1 MSQSIRMMLYLLKTM
16 KIQETNAFPNH
27 NAAIQILAKNI
38 TARSMCNHAVFLIAS
53 PGQEIKGMNRLVYF
67 YSELL
72 KA

>member
-1 MSQSIRMMLYLLKTM
+1 MMLYLLKTM

-27 NAAIQILAKNI
+27 NAAIQILA
-38 TARSMCNHAVFLIAS
+38 SMCNHAVFLIAS

>member
-1 MSQSIRMMLYLLKTM
+1 MMLYLLKTM
-16 KIQETNAFPNH
+16 KIQETHAFPNH
-27 NAAIQILAKNI
+27 NAAIQILA
-38 TARSMCNHAVFLIAS
+38 SMCNHAVFLIAS

>member
-27 NAAIQILAKNI
+27 NAAIQILA
-38 TARSMCNHAVFLIAS
+38 SMCNHAVFLIAS